1 MNSAHKA
8 HRSLRNFNV
17 KRKMLICEWLNS
29 NFPHSQLTSSRLH
42 PFSTHVTLI
51 PEFLPQLNSNLLF
64 SELIPAAY
72 RDVIEPRFGK
82 DESPF
87 QFSCQQTA
95 NISYI
100 VLPYYQRAL

>member
-1 MNSAHKA
+1 M
-8 HRSLRNFNV
+8 
-17 KRKMLICEWLNS
+17 
-29 NFPHSQLTSSRLH
+29 
-42 PFSTHVTLI
+42 
-51 PEFLPQLNSNLLF
+51 NSNLLF

-82 DESPF
+82 DESSF

-95 NISYI
+95 NISHI